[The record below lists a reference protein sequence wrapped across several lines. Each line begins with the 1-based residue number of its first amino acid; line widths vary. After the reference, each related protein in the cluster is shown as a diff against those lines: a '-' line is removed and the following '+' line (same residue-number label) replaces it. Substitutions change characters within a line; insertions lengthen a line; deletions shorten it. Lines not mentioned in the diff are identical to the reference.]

1 MPKLAMTTYLAQ
13 CAHAE
18 AAMCEHLR
26 YLKAKHGEENVVVIQ
41 DEIVILGESDSDN
54 GECGNV

>member
-1 MPKLAMTTYLAQ
+1 MSKLTMPAYLAQ

-41 DEIVILGESDSDN
+41 DEIIILGESDTDN
-54 GECGNV
+54 GECRNV

>member
-1 MPKLAMTTYLAQ
+1 MAKLTMTTYLAQ

-41 DEIVILGESDSDN
+41 DEIVILGENDTDN
-54 GECGNV
+54 GEYRNV